1 MQSLTPEQREK
12 WHLVLHE
19 VPVEQGT
26 LSVVEEGESIANT
39 HSHLTLSDRIYIEQ
53 TLELRMKFKDIALFI
68 EKDPTKVSKEIR
80 RHRVAKESGRRT
92 ALCENRSTCTKQHM
106 CHQRYC
112 NRMCGKCTLHYCHS
126 YCEDAPVCRRLASP
140 PYVCNGCGIRSCRQD
155 SKYYYRAQIA
165 EKGYRE
171 LLSESRR
178 GINKTALELDDLDR
192 LISPLLKQGQPL
204 NHIYATHEDEIG
216 CSRCSIYHYLEQGG
230 PVLLT
235 MLFRSC
241 NFMLIFLLAR
251 NMRADV
257 CEIFEAI
264 ETVLGTEKIQELF
277 EVVLTDNGAEFKNH
291 PCWNE
296 TFPVNAVRT

>member
-1 MQSLTPEQREK
+1 MQKACFSTICLQWLWNSELQAGHK
-12 WHLVLHE
+12 VLL
-19 VPVEQGT
+19 P
-26 LSVVEEGESIANT
+26 
-39 HSHLTLSDRIYIEQ
+39 
-53 TLELRMKFKDIALFI
+53 
-68 EKDPTKVSKEIR
+68 
-80 RHRVAKESGRRT
+80 
-92 ALCENRSTCTKQHM
+92 
-106 CHQRYC
+106 
-112 NRMCGKCTLHYCHS
+112 
-126 YCEDAPVCRRLASP
+126 
-140 PYVCNGCGIRSCRQD
+140 
-155 SKYYYRAQIA
+155 YRAQIA